1 MVESALR
8 RHRCCFTGHRPE
20 KLRMGESYYQEALN
34 HAIREAVD
42 RGYCT
47 FISGMA
53 RGIDIWSAEQLLCLR
68 KEYPELHLICALP
81 HPDFEKHW
89 TPDWQRRYH
98 AILNAADLVR
108 VISPSYSMSCYQ
120 KRNEWMVC
128 HSSLLIAAYN
138 GSAGGTRNTIES
150 ARKQH
155 IEILFIDNP
164 KEK

>member
-1 MVESALR
+1 MESEMR

-20 KLRMGESYYQEALN
+20 KLRKEEPYYQGPLN
-34 HAIREAVD
+34 HAIREAMG
-42 RGYCT
+42 RGFHT
-47 FISGMA
+47 FICGMA
-53 RGIDIWSAEQLLCLR
+53 RGIDIWSAEQILRLR
-68 KEYPELHLICALP
+68 KEYPELRLICALP
-81 HPDFEKHW
+81 HPDFEKRW
-89 TPDWQRRYH
+89 AADWQRRVH

-108 VISPSYSMSCYQ
+108 VISSSFSMSCYQ

-138 GSAGGTRNTIES
+138 GSAGGTRNTIEF

-155 IEILFIDNP
+155 IEIHFIDNP